1 MNKRRGPTSCA
12 YFALKQLEIVATMPA
27 GPTYGDLRF
36 NPCWD
41 DLTGDPRF
49 EEFVAS
55 LAPAKKGE

>member
-1 MNKRRGPTSCA
+1 
-12 YFALKQLEIVATMPA
+12 MPGGA
-27 GPTYGDLRF
+27 PTYGDLRF

>member
-41 DLTGDPRF
+41 SLHGDPRF
-49 EEFVAS
+49 DKIVAAARAAS
-55 LAPAKKGE
+55 K